1 MDAKPGARRGA
12 GGVRAAA
19 RAVLILTLLLPAAV
33 EAGETRVIHFGA
45 RADAPPISYRTA
57 DGRFRGYAID
67 ICEAVKKAYRAR
79 HPEREIAEDYVLVTT
94 ADRQEKLRNGEV
106 DTVCGPFS
114 ITESRMAEFD
124 FSFLIF
130 VSGGSVAARRPDGL
144 IPALPQP
151 TSDTLQRVAVVSETT
166 TLEFITSL
174 LGTSVE
180 IDRKA
185 THDEAF
191 AALDAGEVTYY
202 FGDRA
207 ILNAVVGRAANA
219 DAFVVG
225 GKFLTYEPYALP
237 FAKGRS
243 AGLRDAANAA
253 IAELF
258 RSRRIHDIYEN
269 HFPGQRPSDLL
280 QSLFQLYAL
289 PK

>member
-1 MDAKPGARRGA
+1 MNAMASMHGF
-12 GGVRAAA
+12 RAAA
-19 RAVLILTLLLPAAV
+19 FVAPLLALLLLAPAA
-33 EAGETRVIHFGA
+33 EAGETGAIHFGA

-67 ICEAVKKAYRAR
+67 ICEAVKKVYRAR

-94 ADRQEKLRNGEV
+94 ADRQEKLRSGAV
-106 DTVCGPFS
+106 DTLCGPFS
-114 ITESRMAEFD
+114 MTEGRMADFD

-130 VSGGSVAARRPDGL
+130 VSGGSVAARRPSGV
-144 IPALPQP
+144 IPGMARWNVGEV
-151 TSDTLQRVAVVSETT
+151 QRVAVVSETT
-166 TLEFITSL
+166 TLEFVSTL

-191 AALDAGEVTYY
+191 AALAAGEVSYY

-207 ILNAVVGRAANA
+207 ILNAVVRRAANA
-219 DAFVVG
+219 DEFVVG

-243 AGLRDAANAA
+243 PDLQDAANAA

-258 RSRRIHDIYEN
+258 RSRRILGIYEN

-289 PK
+289 PE